1 MFLSGCPVP
10 YLVEVALAGVVLA
23 EVLAG
28 LALETL
34 QVWSVDPRARE
45 EKGCQWLQYFWWVAK
60 PLKKKSLM

>member
-1 MFLSGCPVP
+1 MP

-45 EKGCQWLQYFWWVAK
+45 EKGRKPVATVFLVGGK
-60 PLKKKSLM
+60 AFKKKSLM